1 LTTPRRLADLRG
13 GVRLAVDGV
22 KGVTRIVEGVHG
34 SVVRL
39 APPVGSHEQ
48 RPLRGISGLV
58 YRSIHGTAGLV
69 GLALDSALAG
79 VEQLLTKPDAGQRSD
94 GQRDAVPRDALVSA
108 LNGVVGDHLART
120 GNPLAI
126 DMQLLRCKA
135 KGPRPLLLIHGLCM
149 NEQQWTRDGH
159 DHGQALAASL
169 GLSPIYLRYNT
180 GLHIADNGA
189 ALAALLET
197 TLAGWPVPVERFTI
211 IGHSMGGLVARNAV
225 HHALAAGM
233 AWPHLL
239 KHLIS
244 LGTPYHGAAL
254 ERGGNWLH
262 RGLGVSPYLAPFTRL
277 SGLRSAGI
285 TDLRHG
291 ENLPLPPEIT
301 CFAVAGALGQAAKG
315 DWRGDGL
322 VAVDSA
328 LGHSTKPSK
337 RLGIAPSRT
346 YVANGVGHLDLLS
359 SEAVYARLRKW
370 LA

>member
-1 LTTPRRLADLRG
+1 MRG

-39 APPVGSHEQ
+39 APPLGSHEQ

-69 GLALDSALAG
+69 GKALDVALAG
-79 VEQLLTKPDAGQRSD
+79 VEQLLAKPDAGISD
-94 GQRDAVPRDALVSA
+94 GGQSDAVQRDAIVSA

-120 GNPLAI
+120 ANPLAI
-126 DMQLLRCKA
+126 DMQLRRCSA
-135 KGPRPLLLIHGLCM
+135 PGPRPLLLVHGLCM
-149 NEQQWTRDGH
+149 NEQQWTRGGH

-169 GLSPIYLRYNT
+169 GYSPMYLRYNT
-180 GLHIADNGA
+180 GLHIQDNGA
-189 ALAALLET
+189 ALATLLET
-197 TLAGWPVPVERFTI
+197 TLANWPVPVERFTL
-211 IGHSMGGLVARNAV
+211 IGHSMGGLVLRNAV

-233 AWPHLL
+233 AWPRHLD
-239 KHLIS
+239 HIVS

-291 ENLPLPPEIT
+291 EVSPLPPHIA
-301 CFAVAGALGQAAKG
+301 CFAVAGALGQSAKG

-337 RLGIAPSRT
+337 RLGIAASRT
-346 YVANGVGHLDLLS
+346 FVANGVGHLDLLA

-370 LA
+370 LT